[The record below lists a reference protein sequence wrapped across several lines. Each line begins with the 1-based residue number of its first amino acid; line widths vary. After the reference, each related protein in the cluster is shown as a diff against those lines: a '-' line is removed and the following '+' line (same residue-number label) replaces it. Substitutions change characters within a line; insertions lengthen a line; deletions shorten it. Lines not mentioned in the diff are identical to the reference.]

1 MVPIKFADG
10 NHSCRQPRVR
20 EALVNDVTDIIC
32 VTVIMAARFALMD
45 PGFGESIFPLSLL
58 IGGKT

>member
-20 EALVNDVTDIIC
+20 EALVNDVTDIIW
-32 VTVIMAARFALMD
+32 VTVIMPAKFALMD
-45 PGFGESIFPLSLL
+45 PGFWESIFPLSLL
-58 IGGKT
+58 I